1 VGRRSTCAHITVL
14 CPVHDDDVC
23 VRVMHEQEKIDMDAF
38 QMLNDQDLQVLGV
51 AQMGIRKK
59 VNTALSC

>member
-1 VGRRSTCAHITVL
+1 M
-14 CPVHDDDVC
+14 
-23 VRVMHEQEKIDMDAF
+23 RVMHEQEKIDMDAF